1 MKLLLKFTRFFPE
14 EEFGRPLRPLLF
26 MTAIAKIFVEPLLA
40 IAVGIAIGT
49 PLLLLNV
56 KIAPKLGLFD
66 WPKARGVAE
75 ERIPLVGY
83 SLVAISLAY
92 FAFASHYFHLSSWFI
107 TTSVIVAVMGHF
119 DDRRPLPPLDKM
131 FFQLVC
137 VITVVL
143 FDPNIHASLLSKYG
157 PWGTFWAIFFIL
169 GLTNAINFIDGI
181 DGLAG
186 VVLLSGALGFT
197 LYHYNNPSFY
207 PQVIFA
213 SLMVGMFVP
222 FLYLNVVQRKGF
234 LGNVGSYF
242 FAYVLAL
249 IHLSVPMEAK
259 DPVSRLSI
267 SGLCFIVPIADAAM
281 VLIARLITR
290 RSPFQADK
298 GHLHHRLVQTGIPL
312 RYVLLTFGVIQICG
326 VATGVMLHELGGA
339 PLTLLPAVLCTAF
352 VCISTLLILL
362 VEKASKRRV
371 QTFFQHLDQ
380 GESLFFFK
388 YRIRKED
395 GSLLEPH
402 HLERLEAR
410 IISEIRIS
418 DLCYHEKPETIFIAV
433 KTVQEPVKIIA
444 NRLDFIF
451 QSEKVKAN
459 LVVEQGE
466 FVKVPHVQSRTN
478 VQRMFS

>member
-1 MKLLLKFTRFFPE
+1 METIPKLIT
-14 EEFGRPLRPLLF
+14 
-26 MTAIAKIFVEPLLA
+26 EPLLA
-40 IAVGIAIGT
+40 LAVGIALGT

-83 SLVAISLAY
+83 SLVFLSLIY
-92 FAFASHYFHLSSWFI
+92 FAFASHFFHLSSWFI
-107 TTSVIVAVMGHF
+107 TTSIIIAVMGHF
-119 DDRRPLPPLDKM
+119 DDRRPLPALDKM
-131 FFQLVC
+131 FFQLIC
-137 VITVVL
+137 VVTVVL
-143 FDPNIHASLLSKYG
+143 FDPNIHSSLIDKYG
-157 PWGTFWAIFFIL
+157 QWGTFWGIFFIL

-186 VVLLSGALGFT
+186 VVLMTGALGFT
-197 LYHYNNPSFY
+197 LYHYDNAAFY
-207 PQVIFA
+207 PQVIYCA
-213 SLMVGMFVP
+213 LMVGAFIP

-249 IHLSVPMEAK
+249 VHLSVPMEAK
-259 DPVSRLSI
+259 DPISRLSI

-281 VLIARLITR
+281 VLLARVLTR
-290 RSPFQADK
+290 RSPFQPDK
-298 GHLHHRLVQTGIPL
+298 GHLHHRLVQTGMPL
-312 RYVLLTFGVIQICG
+312 RYVLLTFGMIQFCG
-326 VATGVMLHELGGA
+326 LFTGVMLQGLGGA
-339 PLTLLPAVLCTAF
+339 TLNLLPAVLCSTF
-352 VCISTLLILL
+352 ICISTLLILL

-371 QTFFQHLDQ
+371 QMFFQHLDQ

-395 GSLLEPH
+395 GSELEPH

-410 IISEIRIS
+410 IVSEIRIT

-466 FVKVPHVQSRTN
+466 FVKIPHMQTRNGTN
-478 VQRMFS
+478 RMFS